1 MTLRDPEVLDLLAD
15 DPTLLA
21 LADAV
26 VATQQAPRR
35 PLLRRRAPRVAVVA
49 AAAAAA
55 IIVALVLP
63 QGKHGIVDRAIAAIG
78 DGRVMHIV
86 SEMPI
91 GAVDVDLQSGRRTVQ
106 QARLEYWADQQL
118 KRAHV
123 VMTFNGQVVL
133 DLLWPQDAQR
143 GATMGTIDPAFAAL
157 WTGYRQAL
165 EDGTATR
172 VGEGDAF
179 GHHVYWLRFSP
190 TEARSPGTE
199 VAVDAQTYKPVVF
212 RAHNG
217 ALDIDQHI
225 LLAEST
231 DFSAA
236 DFTRDGP
243 NPFFEGVDSGSGVA
257 SMGSEVGSEES
268 APNTTVPSGWLTAG
282 PEADGHQL
290 AAVVPQ
296 TITTSDKKTVHGI
309 RLVYGDLEH
318 GLEARGATT
327 IDELSAPDES
337 QPWARIP
344 PGAVRIQAGQTGDS
358 NGEHPEWSGNLVK
371 NGRYVTITTQHGE
384 QALIAIARSLRPVP

>member
-35 PLLRRRAPRVAVVA
+35 PLSRRAAPRVAAVAVAVVV
-49 AAAAAA
+49 
-55 IIVALVLP
+55 IIVVLVLP

-78 DGRVMHIV
+78 DGRVMHVV

-91 GAVDVDLQSGRRTVQ
+91 GSVDVDLQSGRRTVQ
-106 QARLEYWADQQL
+106 QARVEFWADQQF

-123 VMTFNGQVVL
+123 VMTVNGKAVF
-133 DLLWPQDAQR
+133 DLLWPQDAQK

-172 VGEGDAF
+172 AGEGDAF
-179 GHHVYWLRFSP
+179 GHHVYWLRFGP
-190 TEARSPGTE
+190 TGARSPGTE
-199 VAVDAQTYKPVVF
+199 VAVDAKTYKPVVL
-212 RAHNG
+212 REHNG
-217 ALDIDQHI
+217 ALDVDQHI
-225 LLAEST
+225 LLAESGH
-231 DFSAA
+231 FSAA
-236 DFTRDGP
+236 DFTRHGS
-243 NPFFEGVDSGSGVA
+243 NPLDVSVSGSSSGV
-257 SMGSEVGSEES
+257 SMGSDGS

-290 AAVVPQ
+290 AAVVPE
-296 TITTSDKKTVHGI
+296 TITTSDKKTIHGI
-309 RLVYGDLEH
+309 QLVYGNLEH

-327 IDELSAPDES
+327 IDELPAPDEPQS
-337 QPWARIP
+337 WAHIP
-344 PGAVRIQAGQTGDS
+344 PGAVRIREGQTD
-358 NGEHPEWSGNLVK
+358 HHLEWSGYLVK